1 MSPTSTQLLQHIPKV
16 DRLLEDQ
23 QLSPVL
29 ESYPRALV
37 VEEIRLHLDGL
48 RAKVLDR
55 TITAL
60 PEYDELVRQLAVIID
75 AKLIPGL
82 RRCVNGVGIVLH
94 TALGRAPY
102 AASAQEALRGVVEH
116 YSTLQI
122 DLETGKR
129 GDRYKEV
136 EGLLQKITGAEAA
149 LVVNNNAAA
158 TMLILNTLA
167 EGKEVIVSRG
177 ELVEIGGS
185 FRLPDIM
192 ERSRATLVEVG
203 TTNRTHLKD
212 YVKAITPNTGLILKV
227 HQSNF
232 RILGFT
238 SQVFLDE
245 LVPLAHQH
253 HVLAVD
259 DLGSGALVDLSR
271 WGLPKEPMVQDSV
284 AAGADVI
291 CFSGDKLLGGPQ
303 SGIIIGKRD
312 VIERIKN
319 NPLTRA
325 LRCDKMT
332 FAVLESTLRL
342 FLDEK
347 KLLAEHPVLRMLAMP
362 LKEIAEKCELL
373 KKQLAAVLQQNSL
386 IAVEQDS
393 SEVGS
398 GSLAAVS
405 VPTWVVSIS
414 MSAQPAEEI
423 ARRLRLVRVPVFG
436 RIKDQKF
443 LLDGRTIRDDEIALV
458 ADGFKEI
465 VCSKD
470 EKYYHG

>member
-1 MSPTSTQLLQHIPKV
+1 MSISDGARILNPVRNELLQHLPKV
-16 DRLLEDQ
+16 DKLLEEPRLARLLVE
-23 QLSPVL
+23 
-29 ESYPRALV
+29 YPRALV
-37 VEEIRLHLDGL
+37 VEEIRIYLDEL
-48 RAKVLDR
+48 RASIMSDALS
-55 TITAL
+55 AL
-60 PEYDELVRQLAVIID
+60 PPYDEILLQLMKTID
-75 AKLIPGL
+75 VKLTPGL

-102 AASAQEALRGVVEH
+102 APSAREALRGVVEN

-136 EGLLQKITGAEAA
+136 EGLLHKITGAEAA
-149 LVVNNNAAA
+149 VVVNNNAAA

-185 FRLPDIM
+185 FRLPDVM
-192 ERSRATLVEVG
+192 KRSGATLVEVG

-212 YVKAITPNTGLILKV
+212 YQQAITPNTSLILKV
-227 HQSNF
+227 HQSNY

-238 SQVFLDE
+238 SQVSIEE
-245 LVPLAHQH
+245 LVSLAHQRNI
-253 HVLAVD
+253 LAVD

-271 WGLPKEPMVQDSV
+271 WGLPKEPMVQDSI

-303 SGIIIGKRD
+303 CGIIVGKRET
-312 VIERIKN
+312 IERIKN
-319 NPLTRA
+319 NQLTRA

-332 FAVLESTLRL
+332 FAVLEATLRL

-347 KLLAEHPVLRMLAMP
+347 KLFAEHPVLRMLTMP
-362 LKEIAEKCELL
+362 LDEIRNRCDRL
-373 KKQLAAVLQQNSL
+373 KKDLTAVLPRDASVE
-386 IAVEQDS
+386 VEQDS

-405 VPTWVVSIS
+405 VPTLVVSVMMSS
-414 MSAQPAEEI
+414 MHAEEM
-423 ARRLRLVRVPVFG
+423 ARRLRVARIPVFG
-436 RIKDQKF
+436 RIKEQKF
-443 LLDGRTIRDDEIALV
+443 LLDGRTIRDDELELV
-458 ADGFKEI
+458 VDSYKEI
-465 VCSKD
+465 LS
-470 EKYYHG
+470 

>member
-1 MSPTSTQLLQHIPKV
+1 MSPASTQLLQHIPKV
-16 DRLLEDQ
+16 DKLLEDQ
-23 QLSPVL
+23 RLSPVL
-29 ESYPRALV
+29 QSYPRALV
-37 VEEIRLHLDGL
+37 VEEIRLHLDRL
-48 RAKVLDR
+48 RAKVLDG

-60 PEYDELVRQLAVIID
+60 PDYDELVRQFAATID

-102 AASAQEALRGVVEH
+102 AASAREALRGVVEH

-129 GDRYKEV
+129 GDRYREV
-136 EGLLQKITGAEAA
+136 ESLLQKITGAEAA

-158 TMLILNTLA
+158 TILILNTLA

-212 YVKAITPNTGLILKV
+212 YRQAITPNTGLILKV

-238 SQVFLDE
+238 SQVSIDE

-271 WGLPKEPMVQDSV
+271 WGLAKEPMVQDSV

-303 SGIIIGKRD
+303 SGIIIGKRE

-347 KLLAEHPVLRMLAMP
+347 KLLAEHPVLSMLVMP
-362 LKEIAEKCELL
+362 LKEIAERCELL
-373 KKQLAAVLQQNSL
+373 KKQLSAVLPQNSM

-398 GSLAAVS
+398 GSLPAVS

-414 MSAQPAEEI
+414 MSALPAEEI
-423 ARRLRLVRVPVFG
+423 ARTLRLVRVPIFG

-458 ADGFKEI
+458 ADGFKE
-465 VCSKD
+465 VVS
-470 EKYYHG
+470 

>member
-1 MSPTSTQLLQHIPKV
+1 MSPAPDQLLQHLPKV
-16 DRLLEDQ
+16 DKLLEEPR
-23 QLSPVL
+23 LAPLLVA
-29 ESYPRALV
+29 YPRTLV
-37 VEEIRLHLDGL
+37 VEEIRMYLDEL
-48 RAKVLDR
+48 RAQILKGTLS
-55 TITAL
+55 AL
-60 PEYDELVRQLAVIID
+60 PPHDEMIMRLAGQID
-75 AKLIPGL
+75 TRLTPGL
-82 RRCVNGVGIVLH
+82 RRCINGVGIVLH

-102 AASAQEALRGVVEH
+102 AASAREALRDVVEN

-136 EGLLQKITGAEAA
+136 EGLLQKITGAQAA

-185 FRLPDIM
+185 FRLPDVM
-192 ERSRATLVEVG
+192 KRSGATMVEVG

-212 YVKAITPNTGLILKV
+212 YQQAITANTALILKV
-227 HQSNF
+227 HQSNYK
-232 RILGFT
+232 ILGFT
-238 SQVFLDE
+238 SQVSIEE
-245 LVPLAHQH
+245 LVPLAHQRNI
-253 HVLAVD
+253 LAVD

-303 SGIIIGKRD
+303 CGIVIGKRD
-312 VIERIKN
+312 VIERMKN
-319 NPLTRA
+319 NQLTRA

-332 FAVLESTLRL
+332 FAVLEATLRL

-347 KLLAEHPVLRMLAMP
+347 KLFAEHPVLRMLTMP
-362 LKEIAEKCELL
+362 MNEIRSRCERLKESLTVVLPAE
-373 KKQLAAVLQQNSL
+373 AS
-386 IAVEQDS
+386 IAVEEDS

-405 VPTWVVSIS
+405 VPTWVVSLAIS
-414 MSAQPAEEI
+414 SIHAEEM
-423 ARRLRLVRVPVFG
+423 ARKLRVAQTPVFG
-436 RIKDQKF
+436 RIKEQKF
-443 LLDGRTIRDDEIALV
+443 LLDGRTIRDDEVELV
-458 ADGFKEI
+458 AESFKEI
-465 VCSKD
+465 LV
-470 EKYYHG
+470 

>member
-1 MSPTSTQLLQHIPKV
+1 MFTFDGVSIMSPASDQLLQHLPKV
-16 DRLLEDQ
+16 DKLLDEPHLAQ
-23 QLSPVL
+23 VL
-29 ESYPRALV
+29 VAYPRTLV
-37 VEEIRLHLDGL
+37 VEEIRLYLENL
-48 RAKVLDR
+48 RSKIMSNALS
-55 TITAL
+55 AL
-60 PEYDELVRQLAVIID
+60 PPYDEMVLQLAQQLD
-75 AKLIPGL
+75 ARLRPGL

-102 AASAQEALRGVVEH
+102 AAPAREALRGVVEN

-136 EGLLQKITGAEAA
+136 ETLLHKITGAEAA
-149 LVVNNNAAA
+149 VVVNNNAAA
-158 TMLILNTLA
+158 TLLILNTLA

-185 FRLPDIM
+185 FRLPDVM
-192 ERSRATLVEVG
+192 KRSGATLVEVG

-212 YVKAITPNTGLILKV
+212 YQQAITPNTGLILKV
-227 HQSNF
+227 HQSNY

-238 SQVFLDE
+238 SQVSIQE
-245 LVPLAHQH
+245 LVPLAHERNI
-253 HVLAVD
+253 LAVD

-303 SGIIIGKRD
+303 CGIIIGKRN

-319 NPLTRA
+319 NQLTRA

-332 FAVLESTLRL
+332 FAVLEATLRL

-347 KLLAEHPVLRMLAMP
+347 KLFKEHPVLRMLTMP
-362 LKEIAEKCELL
+362 LDEIRRRCDRLKECLSI
-373 KKQLAAVLQQNSL
+373 VLPPEAS
-386 IAVEQDS
+386 IEVEEDS

-405 VPTWVVSIS
+405 VPTLVVSITMKS
-414 MSAQPAEEI
+414 IHAEEM
-423 ARRLRLVRVPVFG
+423 ARRLRVARTPIFG
-436 RIKDQKF
+436 RIKEQKF
-443 LLDGRTIRDDEIALV
+443 LLDGRTIRDDELELV
-458 ADGFKEI
+458 VESFKEI
-465 VCSKD
+465 LL
-470 EKYYHG
+470 